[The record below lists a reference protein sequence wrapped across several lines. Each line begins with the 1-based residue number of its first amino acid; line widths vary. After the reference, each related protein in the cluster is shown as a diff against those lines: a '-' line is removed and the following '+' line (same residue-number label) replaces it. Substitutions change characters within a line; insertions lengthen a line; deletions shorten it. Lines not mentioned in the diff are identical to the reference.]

1 MLPRELIGNGQ
12 EQKWGEALL
21 QCREKQMNSIYILEL
36 RSKDLSGKKK
46 KKTRLGTVPGVGLRE
61 GRNQGQS

>member
-36 RSKDLSGKKK
+36 RSKDLSKKK
-46 KKTRLGTVPGVGLRE
+46 KDLSRDCSRCWVE
-61 GRNQGQS
+61 GREESR